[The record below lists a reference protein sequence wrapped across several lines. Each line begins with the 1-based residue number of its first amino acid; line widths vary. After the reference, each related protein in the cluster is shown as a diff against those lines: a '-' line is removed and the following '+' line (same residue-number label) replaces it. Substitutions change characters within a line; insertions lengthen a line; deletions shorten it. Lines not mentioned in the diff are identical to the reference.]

1 MAANQV
7 LTNALGR
14 VAELYR
20 RVDIDDPSASTIVVI
35 LIASTGI
42 ESDAVLKDKTTLT
55 DYVSGATNEATN
67 TGYARKVLTQTDL
80 VAWDPDEANDWVLLD
95 IPDQTWT
102 AVANDG
108 TGAIAALLIGYDP
121 SSSGVTASVIE
132 IMTQHAFAVT
142 PDGSD
147 ITAQLPNG
155 FYKAS

>member
-7 LTNALGR
+7 LTAALGR

-20 RVDIDDPSASTIVVI
+20 RVDIDDPSASTIVVV
-35 LIASTGI
+35 LIANTGI
-42 ESDAVLKDKTTLT
+42 ESDATLKDKTTLDT
-55 DYVSGATNEATN
+55 YVSGATNEATN
-67 TGYARKVLTQTDL
+67 TGYTRKVLTQTDL

-95 IPDQTWT
+95 LPDQTWT

-108 TGAIAALLIGYDP
+108 TGAIAALLICYDP

-132 IMTQHAFAVT
+132 VMTQHAFSVT